1 MLETADYVHCLS
13 IDFSKA
19 FDMVNH
25 KLLLDKL
32 SQLPIHPAVTALI
45 SSFLYGRTQSTCI
58 GNSFSTVLKI
68 TRGIIQGS
76 GLGPYLFIIDT
87 HDLKAIS
94 DRNKLLAYADDTD
107 LLVPSNSDTT
117 MADEFDNILTWTNNN
132 KMAINI
138 SKTKQII
145 FRRPNLHRPEAIN
158 YIAGVELVDCLK
170 VLGVFVHE
178 NLNQSQH
185 VNFVVGIANQRMYL
199 LNILR
204 QNGLARHHLDTV
216 FTSLFVSQISYAVEA
231 WGNYATKE
239 MENKIDKMFRKA
251 HKWGLSAKKFTFQQ
265 LKAQYSERLRH
276 KICSNSNHCL
286 FHLLPPKRDERY
298 DLRPRSHDHQTI
310 LASKSLFRK
319 SFIVSTLLDGRYV
332 VNDAISPTQF

>member
-1 MLETADYVHCLS
+1 MD
-13 IDFSKA
+13 
-19 FDMVNH
+19 
-25 KLLLDKL
+25 LDL
-32 SQLPIHPAVTALI
+32 AHI
-45 SSFLYGRTQSTCI
+45 F
-58 GNSFSTVLKI
+58 
-68 TRGIIQGS
+68 
-76 GLGPYLFIIDT
+76 FIIDT
-87 HDLKAIS
+87 HDLKTVS
-94 DRNKLLAYADDTD
+94 DRNKLLAYADDAD
-107 LLVPSNSDTT
+107 LLVPSNSDST

-145 FRRPNLHRPEAIN
+145 FRRPSMRRSEAIN
-158 YIAGVELVDCLK
+158 YIPGVEIVDCFK
-170 VLGVFVHE
+170 VLGIFVHE
-178 NLNQSQH
+178 NLNQSHH
-185 VNFVVGIANQRMYL
+185 VNYVVSIANQRMYL

-216 FTSLFVSQISYAVEA
+216 FTSLIVSRIAYAVEA

-251 HKWGLSAKKFTFQQ
+251 YKWGLSTKKFTFQE

-332 VNDAISPTQF
+332 VNDSIPPTQF